1 MKKKYTM
8 QSVAGQIGSVLRRHH
23 CTPSSREMFDLR
35 VLTLFRDFIERTN
48 WDEVLLR
55 REKWFDTLCVV
66 CIIFSVLYFIPV
78 LVVSVMK

>member
-1 MKKKYTM
+1 
-8 QSVAGQIGSVLRRHH
+8 
-23 CTPSSREMFDLR
+23 MFDLR

-78 LVVSVMK
+78 LVVSVVK